1 MNDVLPDGWK
11 AGYAVT
17 LTNGVV
23 LSRALT
29 RDTYRRGLIVT
40 ITYSVDGV
48 GVTPLI
54 YEYDYLGR
62 VTNRNGDAFGYNA
75 RSEVTAANIASNE
88 YGYAYD
94 DTGNHLVNTVNTFTN
109 SYVVNALNQYTNINH
124 FAGSIQPVYDLD
136 GNMVSNGVWTFTY
149 DAENRMTAAYS
160 NSVCIVSNVYDH
172 ASRRVLMV
180 TAIATHTFAY
190 DGWNLIQVII
200 SDASGVATNHY
211 VWGKDLSGTMQGAG
225 GVGGLLAVSRN
236 GAWHFPFYDDNLR
249 VASSRGIVGA
259 MRERFPTRAD

>member
-109 SYVVNALNQYTNINH
+109 
-124 FAGSIQPVYDLD
+124 
-136 GNMVSNGVWTFTY
+136 
-149 DAENRMTAAYS
+149 
-160 NSVCIVSNVYDH
+160 
-172 ASRRVLMV
+172 
-180 TAIATHTFAY
+180 
-190 DGWNLIQVII
+190 
-200 SDASGVATNHY
+200 
-211 VWGKDLSGTMQGAG
+211 
-225 GVGGLLAVSRN
+225 
-236 GAWHFPFYDDNLR
+236 LR
-249 VASSRGIVGA
+249 VASSRGIHGA
-259 MRERFPTRAD
+259 MRKRIPTRADCLLCMGAPRRSPVFSTCQAFAS